1 MSSLDG
7 YDAAT
12 LEGGLVCARRVGWA
26 RESEQPMEIISVTP
40 DNIDAEHICC
50 AITEKR
56 GESCVSQKKVWM
68 SERFAD
74 GLVFRKL
81 DARGKVFI
89 EYIPAEKAWCPIEAD
104 GYLHI
109 DCFWVSGQ
117 YKGRGH
123 ATELL
128 EACIADA
135 REQGK
140 LGITALSS
148 AKKMPFLSD
157 PKFLRYKGFETA
169 DTAEPF
175 YELLYLPFSEDAP
188 VPRFMSHVKKPR
200 VDEDGFVL
208 YFTNQCPFA
217 EKYAMAAAR
226 EAKAR
231 GVRFELRK
239 IETLDQA
246 KAAPA
251 PFTAYT
257 LFRDGAFVTNEILSE
272 KKLATLFAAD

>member
-1 MSSLDG
+1 
-7 YDAAT
+7 
-12 LEGGLVCARRVGWA
+12 
-26 RESEQPMEIISVTP
+26 MEIISVTP

-56 GESCVSQKKVWM
+56 GESCVSRKKAWM

-175 YELLYLPFSEDAP
+175 YELLYLPLSEDAP
-188 VPRFMSHVKKPR
+188 VPRFMSTSSSPGWTKTASYSTSPTNARLPRNTRWRLQGRRKLGAYGSSCARSRRSTRRKPR
-200 VDEDGFVL
+200 PRPLPPTRF
-208 YFTNQCPFA
+208 F
-217 EKYAMAAAR
+217 AMAHSSPMR
-226 EAKAR
+226 
-231 GVRFELRK
+231 
-239 IETLDQA
+239 
-246 KAAPA
+246 
-251 PFTAYT
+251 
-257 LFRDGAFVTNEILSE
+257 S
-272 KKLATLFAAD
+272 